1 MKKSTLLGGSL
12 AGLLLATT
20 ALAETSA
27 TATTELNMRA
37 GPGPMHEVVSVIPA
51 GATVAVEG
59 CLDSSNWC
67 RISRDGTDGWAYGA
81 YLDTEIEAAP
91 VPIAAPEARQ
101 TIRII
106 ERQEAGGSTAAGGA
120 MGAIVGAIIG
130 GPPGALVGAAAG
142 AGVGA
147 MAEPSTREI
156 TYVQENPVE
165 PVYLD
170 GEVVVGASLPE
181 TVTLTPVPDSEFTYA
196 YVNHVPVLVEP
207 EARRIVY
214 LPR

>member
-1 MKKSTLLGGSL
+1 MNSKTLLGGSL
-12 AGLLLATT
+12 AGILLTTT

-27 TATTELNMRA
+27 TATTKLNMRA
-37 GPGPMHEVVSVIPA
+37 GPSPMHEVISVMPA
-51 GATVAVEG
+51 GTSVVVDG
-59 CLDSSNWC
+59 CLNSSNWC
-67 RISRDGTDGWAYGA
+67 RVTREGTDGWAYGA
-81 YLDTEIEAAP
+81 YLDIEIEAAP
-91 VPIAAPEARQ
+91 VSIAAPEFRQ

-106 ERQEAGGSTAAGGA
+106 EHQETGGSTAAGAA

-130 GPPGALVGAAAG
+130 GPPGALIGAATG

-147 MAEPSTREI
+147 LAEPTTREI
-156 TYVQENPVE
+156 TYVQENPIDS
-165 PVYLD
+165 VYLD

-181 TVTLTPVPDSEFTYA
+181 TITLTPVPDSEFTYD
-196 YVNHVPVLVEP
+196 YVNDVPVIVEP